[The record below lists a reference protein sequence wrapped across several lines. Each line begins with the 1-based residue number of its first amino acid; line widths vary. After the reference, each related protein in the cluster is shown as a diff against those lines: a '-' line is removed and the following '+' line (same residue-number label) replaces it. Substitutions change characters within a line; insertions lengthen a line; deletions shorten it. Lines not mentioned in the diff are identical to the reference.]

1 MVSPVYSNDEG
12 TQSCITTGKN
22 IHTQVFI
29 IQFYIAH
36 LIIFEWK
43 RKFNSLQSQYI
54 VAGKIE
60 YSFNNENKTANK
72 SMLDVNKGGGN
83 FHSCYTVF

>member
-1 MVSPVYSNDEG
+1 MLYNHR
-12 TQSCITTGKN
+12 QN
-22 IHTQVFI
+22 IYGRMLI

-60 YSFNNENKTANK
+60 YSFNNEKRTANK
-72 SMLDVNKGGGN
+72 SMLDVNKGRGN

>member
-1 MVSPVYSNDEG
+1 MVLYNHG
-12 TQSCITTGKN
+12 QN
-22 IHTQVFI
+22 IYGRVLV
-29 IQFYIAH
+29 IQFYIVH

-43 RKFNSLQSQYI
+43 RKFNSLQSQHI

-60 YSFNNENKTANK
+60 YSFNNEQRIANK
-72 SMLDVNKGGGN
+72 SMLDVNKGEGK

>member
-1 MVSPVYSNDEG
+1 MLYNHR
-12 TQSCITTGKN
+12 QN
-22 IHTQVFI
+22 IYGRMLI
-29 IQFYIAH
+29 IQFYMAH

-60 YSFNNENKTANK
+60 YSSNNEKRTANK
-72 SMLDVNKGGGN
+72 SMLDVNKGRGN

>member
-1 MVSPVYSNDEG
+1 MHSSDEG
-12 TQSCITTGKN
+12 TQFYITTGRKSYA
-22 IHTQVFI
+22 QVFI
-29 IQFYIAH
+29 IQFYIVH

-60 YSFNNENKTANK
+60 YSFNNENRAANK
-72 SMLDVNKGGGN
+72 SMLDVNKGGGK
-83 FHSCYTVF
+83 FHSCYPVF